1 MNIAILLAG
10 GTGQRFGADK
20 PKQFVDIL
28 DKPMIVY
35 AMEIYEKSPLID
47 ALEVVCVP
55 EYIDYVWELSKQY
68 HITKLKWVCA
78 GGASCQESTR
88 NGIFNLE
95 GVCSDNDM
103 ITLNMSSSIFVSED
117 ILQDSFEVAKKYGS
131 AFACMQ
137 CIYNNAET
145 EDGCSSTKINFK
157 EKNRTINMPWT
168 SSFGKLN
175 TLYHTAFEKGI
186 EVGEASYMPTLF
198 IAMNEP
204 IYFSKDD
211 GLNKI
216 HVTRP
221 ADLYIAKAILEYR
234 KNHENDDME
243 DHI

>member
-28 DKPMIVY
+28 GVPMIVY
-35 AMEIYEKSPLID
+35 AMQIYENSPVID

-55 EYIDYVWELSKQY
+55 EYIEHVWKLAKEH

-78 GGASCQESTR
+78 GGSSCQESTR

-95 GVCSDNDM
+95 GICADEDM
-103 ITLNMSSSIFVSED
+103 ITLNMSSSIFVSDE
-117 ILQDSFEVAKKYGS
+117 ILQDSFETAQKYGS

-145 EDGCSSTKINFK
+145 EDGISSLKINFK

-168 SSFGKLN
+168 ASFGKLDSM
-175 TLYHTAFEKGI
+175 YHKAYEENI
-186 EVGEASYMPTLF
+186 ETGEASYMPTLF
-198 IAMNEP
+198 IALNEP
-204 IYFSKDD
+204 LYFSKDD

-221 ADLYIAKAILEYR
+221 ADLYIARAILEYR
-234 KNHENDDME
+234 NNHKYDEKE
-243 DHI
+243 